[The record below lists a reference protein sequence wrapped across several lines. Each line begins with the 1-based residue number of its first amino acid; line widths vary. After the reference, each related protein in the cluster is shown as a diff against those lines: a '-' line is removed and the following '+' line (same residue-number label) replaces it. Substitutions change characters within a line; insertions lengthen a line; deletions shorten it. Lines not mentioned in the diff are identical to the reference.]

1 MTRDIQSDPSSIEST
16 PPSGGSNPPSSQS
29 IPPSTQSIPP
39 STQSIPPST
48 QSIPPSTQSIP
59 PSQARDTLRRIE
71 KQVAEQIVGQS
82 ALVEKLIISLLANG
96 HALLEGVPGLA
107 KTKTLTTLAASLS
120 ATMRRVQFTPDLL
133 PSDLIGTEVYR
144 PQTADFVVRKGPVF
158 TNILL
163 ADEINRAPAKVQS
176 ALLQAMQEREVS
188 IGEVTYQ
195 LPNPFLVLATQN
207 PLEQEGTY
215 PLPEAQL
222 DRFLLK
228 VVVAYPSFEEEVL
241 IIKQPAQQLLGS
253 CETTPVIDLGELAL
267 LRESSALTFVDDR
280 VDRYMVSLVH
290 ATRNGERY
298 GLKGLIEWGASPRA
312 SIALKAA
319 SRALAYMRGNA
330 FVTPDEVKDIAPDV
344 LRHRIIPTFE
354 AEARGVTV
362 EQLIAALL
370 KGVVIP

>member
-1 MTRDIQSDPSSIEST
+1 M
-16 PPSGGSNPPSSQS
+16 
-29 IPPSTQSIPP
+29 TQSI
-39 STQSIPPST
+39 
-48 QSIPPSTQSIP
+48 QSIP
-59 PSQARDTLRRIE
+59 PSQARQILQRIE
-71 KQVAEQIVGQS
+71 SQIAQQIVGQS
-82 ALVEKLIISLLANG
+82 TLVERLLIALLSNG

-107 KTKTLTTLAASLS
+107 KTKILTTLAASLS

-144 PQTADFVVRKGPVF
+144 PQTAEFVTRKGPVF

-188 IGEVTYQ
+188 IGEVTFK
-195 LPNPFLVLATQN
+195 LPTPFLVLATQN

-228 VVVAYPSFEEEVL
+228 VVVTYPNFEEEVQ
-241 IIKQPAQQLLGS
+241 IIKQSAEQLLGRS
-253 CETTPVIDLGELAL
+253 ETSPVIDLGELAL
-267 LRESSALTFVDDR
+267 LRENSALTFVDDR
-280 VDRYMVSLVH
+280 VDRYIVSLVH
-290 ATRNGERY
+290 ASRNGDKY
-298 GLKGLIEWGASPRA
+298 GLKGLIEWGGSPRA
-312 SIALKAA
+312 SISLKIAA
-319 SRALAYMRGNA
+319 KALAYLRGKT
-330 FVTPDEVKDIAPDV
+330 FVTPDEVKEMAPDV

-362 EQLIAALL
+362 EQIISSLL
-370 KGVVIP
+370 KGVTIP